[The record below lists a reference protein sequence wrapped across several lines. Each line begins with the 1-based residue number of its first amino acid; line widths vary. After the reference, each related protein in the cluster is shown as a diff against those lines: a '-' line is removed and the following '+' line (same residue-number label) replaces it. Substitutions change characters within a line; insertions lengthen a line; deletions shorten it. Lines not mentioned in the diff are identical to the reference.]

1 MGLRFRKSFKAGPFR
16 ITASKSGVSTSFGG
30 KGARITKTASGK
42 TRTTISIPGTG
53 LSYVSETGK
62 KRKPKFQNY
71 SPEYLAAVEMVQAEK
86 EQEAWMAA
94 NKRKLRK
101 KPKPPKEQELSIS
114 AVKRTGILFVI
125 VGIPLSLLFL
135 PVGLAVLA
143 YGVYQIIKAPTVL
156 EKMKALQAS
165 EVEKYQVA
173 LAEWEAQQGDES
185 VKPASPV
192 AGSHAHPSASGEGIR
207 CVKYSV
213 KGKNPASGRRK
224 TVMVVSDS
232 SASLTDVQERSG
244 LLPPYDVEQI
254 ELSPPSEAQIRY
266 ASKLGFAF
274 PPDATSSD
282 ATIFLTR
289 AEAGLPLMQPV
300 APEWMVRYVIGKG
313 IFVPAYANSDEV
325 SASYLFGCSKRD
337 KTAFFCMRV
346 FCAVYGKRYCTLEEA
361 TPDEVSLFYEF
372 ADAFS
377 ENEEFSRS
385 LDHYGADDL
394 PLDRC
399 IVPKRLKAF
408 NLASAYLEERELK
421 P

>member
-173 LAEWEAQQGDES
+173 LAEWEAQQEDVIATSPPHEARTFDYHDLSDYQRFNRFKRACLGNITDVPGTTLHGCSCGDFT
-185 VKPASPV
+185 KFGQPC
-192 AGSHAHPSASGEGIR
+192 SHMYALALDCGEYDADFSGHDEL
-207 CVKYSV
+207 K
-213 KGKNPASGRRK
+213 
-224 TVMVVSDS
+224 
-232 SASLTDVQERSG
+232 ASL
-244 LLPPYDVEQI
+244 
-254 ELSPPSEAQIRY
+254 LSVSKSAAR
-266 ASKLGFAF
+266 KLGEVIYGGWVSEWKETAILKRYVN
-274 PPDATSSD
+274 PLSK
-282 ATIFLTR
+282 
-289 AEAGLPLMQPV
+289 AGLVVVDGERMRL
-300 APEWMVRYVIGKG
+300 
-313 IFVPAYANSDEV
+313 SDEV
-325 SASYLFGCSKRD
+325 VRNLPF
-337 KTAFFCMRV
+337 
-346 FCAVYGKRYCTLEEA
+346 VYYFIT
-361 TPDEVSLFYEF
+361 
-372 ADAFS
+372 
-377 ENEEFSRS
+377 
-385 LDHYGADDL
+385 
-394 PLDRC
+394 
-399 IVPKRLKAF
+399 
-408 NLASAYLEERELK
+408 REIGR
-421 P
+421 